1 MKLPMPADLTSRVR
15 AKLAEVKHAEDCDT
29 GGFVLEQQ
37 VRHCETGDFLTLKP
51 HCTCDRA
58 ARVAD
63 LVYRMLVRAARWAGP
78 DINADYVALGVV
90 EAALAVPIEK
100 EGD

>member
-1 MKLPMPADLTSRVR
+1 MPADLTSRVR

-29 GGFVLEQQ
+29 VRFVLEQQ

-58 ARVAD
+58 ARVAGGRIGERGD
-63 LVYRMLVRAARWAGP
+63 TNGKDGWFAHQ
-78 DINADYVALGVV
+78 VAIGT
-90 EAALAVPIEK
+90 
-100 EGD
+100 